1 MMWVL
6 LAIFVV
12 ALVVVF
18 ALGAQR
24 HAVRRPRKGHR

>member
-6 LAIFVV
+6 LALFIA

-18 ALGAQR
+18 ALGAP
-24 HAVRRPRKGHR
+24 RPAARGRRKGHR

>member
-1 MMWVL
+1 MTWVL

-24 HAVRRPRKGHR
+24 RAVRKPRRGHR

>member
-24 HAVRRPRKGHR
+24 QTERRPRRGLR